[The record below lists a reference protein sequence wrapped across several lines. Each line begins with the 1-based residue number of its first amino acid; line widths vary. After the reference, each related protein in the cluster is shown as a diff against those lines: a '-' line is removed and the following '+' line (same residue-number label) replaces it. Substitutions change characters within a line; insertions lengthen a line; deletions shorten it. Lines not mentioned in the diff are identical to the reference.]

1 MTVSQSASQEIS
13 RQKLGRVDLLAVL
26 VTVTKSTIQ
35 ENCWQKLGIGINIL
49 VVLVTVFLS
58 ASQKIFWQ
66 KLGRGRFAG
75 SFSDW
80 HQICQSGIL
89 LTEMGEM

>member
-1 MTVSQSASQEIS
+1 M
-13 RQKLGRVDLLAVL
+13 LAVL

-35 ENCWQKLGIGINIL
+35 ENCWKKLGIGVNIL
-49 VVLVTVFLS
+49 VVLVTVSLS

-66 KLGRGRFAG
+66 KMGRGRLAG

-80 HQICQSGIL
+80 HQICQSGKL
-89 LTEMGEM
+89 LTDMGEV